1 MKARIHLLFML
12 YLIAGCSRP
21 STDVSVVAPPL
32 TIPAGKAWLER
43 HPSHPLADY
52 RLLWQSAELQNF
64 NGQPMVWIPMHR
76 TKGALLISENEQ
88 GSENLQRLTQHGLA
102 VYKDETG
109 NTTASIVARSEKPQ
123 EAPTYFF
130 DYKTGALESIWQ
142 LKNNRLTGITPADPR
157 NIAAKTKECQAIY
170 KWVNTCDN
178 TSVLRNTECWD
189 YLALIYICLPDFQHH
204 LPGTSGGGSGGGSGT
219 GGGGGLLPGGGGG
232 LSPFIKSPFVIAP
245 ELVNFS
251 LSFNTLTSWKTTFFL
266 SEAESLL
273 NMKFTQEEV
282 NYLET
287 FPQSDLEAILT
298 WIKEFGSI
306 DVGFVER
313 TILNIRKRFNP
324 EEKQQLLAY
333 SQNNMAKY
341 RLNVLR
347 YGANAFMAETLTHA
361 YFANPYAASCG
372 YCKGN
377 AYKHALFR
385 IFDAISFGREMAGS
399 LGNAHEAR
407 EDQSSAETIMDK
419 KNNAEGLRIFDNFKQ
434 NPGNR
439 FFWGSKVGE
448 ALSNGSLVFLID
460 GIEYRSNVNDP
471 SLPHPN

>member
-1 MKARIHLLFML
+1 
-12 YLIAGCSRP
+12 
-21 STDVSVVAPPL
+21 
-32 TIPAGKAWLER
+32 
-43 HPSHPLADY
+43 
-52 RLLWQSAELQNF
+52 
-64 NGQPMVWIPMHR
+64 MHR

-142 LKNNRLTGITPADPR
+142 LKNNRLAGITPADPR
-157 NIAAKTKECQAIY
+157 NTAAKTKECQAIY

-313 TILNIRKRFNP
+313 KKRELSDRFIP
-324 EEKQQLLAY
+324 EEKAVLWQY
-333 SQNNMAKY
+333 SQNNTTKY
-341 RLNVLR
+341 RLNILR
-347 YGANAFMAETLTHA
+347 YGANALIAGKATAA
-361 YFANPYAASCG
+361 YFNNSVASTCSS
-372 YCKGN
+372 CKGN

-385 IFDAISFGREMAGS
+385 ILDANSFGRETS
-399 LGNAHEAR
+399 RLLGEAHEA
-407 EDQSSAETIMDK
+407 DQQQNAPETIMDR
-419 KNNAEGLRIFDNFKQ
+419 KNNTEGLRIYDSYRNSINNLFS
-434 NPGNR
+434 
-439 FFWGSKVGE
+439 WGSHVGQ
-448 ALSNGSLVFLID
+448 AMTDGRLVFLI
-460 GIEYRSNVNDP
+460 EKSERPSNVADP
-471 SLPHPN
+471 LLPDPF